1 MKNRN
6 KEILNLIYKYG
17 SDTRQALKENKKL
30 PYLYALA
37 ELRENV
43 LEWYDFKKEG
53 RLLQVGADYGA
64 LTGLFLKKVSEVTVL
79 DPSEESLNVVK
90 MRYRGTEHLKLSCGT
105 LAGAAGAEA
114 APASEAGAAENGTVE
129 PAAPERLSGGFD
141 YVTVIGTLTAEET
154 LSRQLEAAKALL
166 APGGVLLLAVCNTFG
181 IKYFAGAERDEITA
195 TKKELKNLLP
205 GGRFFYPVP
214 DYKIANEIYSDSY
227 LPKKGDLT
235 GALTVYDYPQYTS
248 MEVGAAYDAVCEDG
262 QFDNFTNSFLVIW
275 EKGV

>member
-6 KEILNLIYKYG
+6 KEVLNLIYKYG
-17 SDTRQALKENKKL
+17 NDTRLALKENKKL

-43 LEWYDFKKEG
+43 LEWYDFKENG

-64 LTGLFLKKVSEVTVL
+64 LTGLFLTKVSEVTVL

-90 MRYRGTEHLKLSCGT
+90 MRYRGGKRLTLVCGDLMTVGSAAELSSSAGG
-105 LAGAAGAEA
+105 GAADG
-114 APASEAGAAENGTVE
+114 SLFNGGLLQV
-129 PAAPERLSGGFD
+129 GGYD
-141 YVTVIGTLTAEET
+141 YVTVIGTLTEKYS
-154 LSRQLEAAKALL
+154 LKQQLEAAQALL

-181 IKYFAGAERDEITA
+181 IKYFAGAERDEVTA
-195 TKKELKNLLP
+195 TKKELEALLA

-214 DYKIANEIYSDSY
+214 DYRIANEIYSDRY

-248 MEVGAAYDAVCEDG
+248 MDVGAAYDAVCEDG

>member
-6 KEILNLIYKYG
+6 KEVLNLIYKYG
-17 SDTRQALKENKKL
+17 NDTRLALKENKKL

-43 LEWYDFKKEG
+43 LEWYDFKENG

-64 LTGLFLKKVSEVTVL
+64 LTGLFLTKVSEVTVL

-90 MRYRGTEHLKLSCGT
+90 MRYRGDKKLTLVCGDLMT
-105 LAGAAGAEA
+105 AGGGAADSLPSDGGLLQ
-114 APASEAGAAENGTVE
+114 AGGY
-129 PAAPERLSGGFD
+129 D
-141 YVTVIGTLTAEET
+141 YVTVIGTLTAEYS
-154 LSRQLEAAKALL
+154 LKQQLEAAQALL

-181 IKYFAGAERDEITA
+181 IKYFAGAERDEVTA
-195 TKKELKNLLP
+195 TKKELEALLA

-214 DYKIANEIYSDSY
+214 DYRIANEVYSDRY

-248 MEVGAAYDAVCEDG
+248 MDVGAAYDAVCENG